1 MSFQPFKI
9 PPSKNVKGPVGT
21 DKDSSEL
28 DLHAQ
33 KLLLE
38 YLANSSEEYCRLRDL
53 RQKGW
58 ENSRGDQYFKKQR
71 QDADGADERARE
83 FFYQMMKNIAVDLDK
98 STGALT
104 RGSLRTER
112 VLDMC
117 AAPGGF
123 IDQTMAM
130 CPSIN
135 RVRAMSLPVE
145 EGGHEIR
152 LENKNV
158 NVEFRDITMLAGD
171 IGITEQDIPDNFPDR
186 DKLILE
192 RVFKPD
198 EKYDLVFCDD
208 QILRT
213 HERAEWRE
221 RGEATRLTLTQI
233 TLGLEHLSVGGTM
246 VVLMHKLD
254 SWRSFHLIHQFSKIA
269 DVYLYKHC
277 KHHRTRSSFYLV
289 AKAVQAESSY
299 AKSLVEGWKKQYKIA
314 TFGTGEDYVK
324 MFWLDK
330 ENTQSM
336 VEEFGA
342 EFVKMGIKIW
352 KTQADGLRNA
362 PFIRGY

>member
-1 MSFQPFKI
+1 MSFQSFKI
-9 PPSKNVKGPVGT
+9 PDSKNVKRRVGT
-21 DKDSSEL
+21 NKDSSGL
-28 DLHAQ
+28 NLQAQ

-38 YLANSSEEYCRLRDL
+38 YLADNSEEYCRLRDL

-58 ENSRGDQYFKKQR
+58 ENSQGDQYFKKQR
-71 QDADGADERARE
+71 QDADGANERVRE
-83 FFYQMMKNIAVDLDK
+83 FFFQMMKNIAVDLDK

-130 CPSIN
+130 CPNIN

-152 LENKNV
+152 LENKHV

-171 IGITEQDIPDNFPDR
+171 IGITQQDIPDNFPDR
-186 DKLILE
+186 DNFILE
-192 RVFKPD
+192 RVFKLD
-198 EKYDLVFCDD
+198 EKYDLVFCDG

-221 RGEATRLTLTQI
+221 WGEATRLKLTQI

-246 VVLMHKLD
+246 VILMHKLD
-254 SWRSFHLIHQFSKIA
+254 SWRNFHLIHQFSKIA
-269 DVYLYKHC
+269 DVSLYKHY

-289 AKAVQAESSY
+289 AKAVQAESLY
-299 AKSLVEGWKKQYKIA
+299 VKSLVEGWKEQYKIA
-314 TFGTGEDYVK
+314 TFGSEEDYAK
-324 MFWLDK
+324 MHRLGEEDAG
-330 ENTQSM
+330 SM
-336 VEEFGA
+336 IEEFGA
-342 EFVKMGIKIW
+342 EFIQMGTEIW
-352 KTQADGLRNA
+352 RAQADALERA
-362 PFIRGY
+362 PYVRSY